1 MIVKNIDM
9 VSHEDIQALITNQVA
24 ESRTLEYKEQLPG
37 NSNDEK
43 KEFLADI
50 SAFANAS
57 GGDVIYG
64 ISEHRDNDKK
74 TTGLPEKIKGL
85 QVNLD
90 SEIRRLESMVQ
101 DGIDPRIPGI
111 RIVCVSGCAGGDIII
126 IRIPKSWNSPHMV
139 TFKNSSRF
147 HARNSAG
154 KYQLDVSEIRSS
166 FFASESLAE
175 RIRQFRSDRIAQIL
189 CSQTPIPLDYS
200 SRLVLHILPLESLNP
215 GSSIDMN
222 LITRDINLSPINSS
236 GLMDAMSPS
245 GWSSR
250 YNFDGFCNYYASQS
264 YVQAF
269 RNGSLEAV
277 DISLLNYSNQPSH
290 DIIPIKEY
298 ESNLIESISNYLRL
312 YKKIG
317 INPPIIIMLS
327 FLKVKNY
334 QLYWTQTQPIGICI
348 DRDHLLIPEIIVEDY
363 DFKAEDILR
372 PAFDTVWQSC
382 GMHQSL
388 NYDKQGNWIT
398 R

>member
-9 VSHEDIQALITNQVA
+9 VSHEDIQTLITNQVA
-24 ESRTLEYKEQLPG
+24 ESRTLEYKEQLPS
-37 NSNDEK
+37 NSDNEK

-90 SEIRRLESMVQ
+90 SEIRRLESMIQ

-111 RIVCVSGCAGGDIII
+111 RIVCVSGCDIIV

-147 HARNSAG
+147 FARNSAG

-189 CSQTPIPLDYS
+189 SSQTPIPLDQS

-236 GLMDAMSPS
+236 GLMDSMNSS

-269 RNGSLEAV
+269 RNGSLEAA
-277 DISLLNYSNQPSH
+277 DISLLNYSHQSLHN
-290 DIIPIKEY
+290 IILIREY
-298 ESNLIESISNYLRL
+298 ESVLVKSVSDYFSL
-312 YKKIG
+312 YRVLE
-317 INPPIIIMLS
+317 INPPIVIMLS
-327 FLKVKNY
+327 LLEVKNY
-334 QLYWTQTQPIGICI
+334 QLYWTPTKKPIGKCI

-382 GMHQSL
+382 GIQQSS